1 MKALIQSKINEVEAR
16 IKQFKDS
23 DLFSTKEKE
32 EQIDK
37 LELQLAKLL
46 LEFAKEIEVNQE
58 KKL

>member
-23 DLFSTKEKE
+23 ELFSTKEKE

-37 LELQLAKLL
+37 LEYQLANLL
-46 LEFAKEIEVNQE
+46 VELAKHIEVNQE
-58 KKL
+58 KKI